1 MLPSDDNALTFVI
14 CTLVAMIVCPV
25 LFTAPALADCLNFTE
40 TGQIGDTIGGITAP
54 IVGLCSIFLLYY
66 TLKEQMIFNKSQ
78 SKDNKMSQL
87 LGLQSDIIQMNERV
101 KFSFKKSSSESL
113 IEAGGVCSLSL
124 LEKVNDYKPYIE
136 LCQYRYLNEELK
148 VFLELCCHYFNYLNN
163 IDKQKYDGITV
174 DSKVVKTY
182 LHELECF
189 WTNVTSNKV
198 SIIVGAKDN
207 FKDLDGEGITSEMDD
222 LIEDAK
228 KSLEKIKCYKSNK

>member
-1 MLPSDDNALTFVI
+1 MLPYVVV

-54 IVGLCSIFLLYY
+54 IVGLCSIILLYF

-101 KFSFKKSSSESL
+101 KFSFMNSSSESL
-113 IEAGGVCSLSL
+113 IEASGVCSLSL
-124 LEKVNDYKPYIE
+124 LENVNDYKPYIE

-148 VFLELCCHYFNYLNN
+148 VFLELCCHYYNYL
-163 IDKQKYDGITV
+163 
-174 DSKVVKTY
+174 DSAKEQEIKIAGSEVVQTY
-182 LHELECF
+182 FHELERF
-189 WTNVTSNKV
+189 WGNVISDKV
-198 SIIVGAKDN
+198 SVRVGMMDNYKDP
-207 FKDLDGEGITSEMDD
+207 DGEGITSEMDD
-222 LIEDAK
+222 LKEDAK

>member
-1 MLPSDDNALTFVI
+1 MLPYVVV

-54 IVGLCSIFLLYY
+54 IVGLCSIILLYF

-101 KFSFKKSSSESL
+101 KFSFMNSSSESL
-113 IEAGGVCSLSL
+113 IEASGVCSLSL
-124 LEKVNDYKPYIE
+124 LENVNDYKPYIE

-148 VFLELCCHYFNYLNN
+148 VFLELCCHYYNYL
-163 IDKQKYDGITV
+163 
-174 DSKVVKTY
+174 DSAKEQEIRIAGSEVVQTY
-182 LHELECF
+182 FHELERF
-189 WTNVTSNKV
+189 WGNVISDKV
-198 SIIVGAKDN
+198 SVRVGMMDNYKDP
-207 FKDLDGEGITSEMDD
+207 DGEGITSEMDD
-222 LIEDAK
+222 LKEDAK

>member
-124 LEKVNDYKPYIE
+124 LEKVNDYQPYIE
-136 LCQYRYLNEELK
+136 LHQYRYLNEELK
-148 VFLELCCHYFNYLNN
+148 VFLELCCHYYNYL
-163 IDKQKYDGITV
+163 
-174 DSKVVKTY
+174 DSAGEQEIKNAGSEVVQTY
-182 LHELECF
+182 FNELECF
-189 WTNVTSNKV
+189 WEH
-198 SIIVGAKDN
+198 IISDQISVRVGMVDNYEDSDGKD
-207 FKDLDGEGITSEMDD
+207 IMSEIDI
-222 LIEDAK
+222 LKEDAQ
-228 KSLEKIKCYKSNK
+228 KSLEKIKYYKSNK

>member
-1 MLPSDDNALTFVI
+1 MLPYVVV

-54 IVGLCSIFLLYY
+54 IVGLCSIVLLYF

-101 KFSFKKSSSESL
+101 KFSFMNSSSESL
-113 IEAGGVCSLSL
+113 IVASGVCSLSL
-124 LEKVNDYKPYIE
+124 LENVNDYKPYIE

-148 VFLELCCHYFNYLNN
+148 VFLELCCHYYNYL
-163 IDKQKYDGITV
+163 
-174 DSKVVKTY
+174 DSAKEQEIKIAGSEVVQTY
-182 LHELECF
+182 FHELERF
-189 WTNVTSNKV
+189 WGNVISDKV
-198 SIIVGAKDN
+198 SVRVGMMDNYKDP
-207 FKDLDGEGITSEMDD
+207 DGEGITSEMDD
-222 LIEDAK
+222 LKEDAK

>member
-1 MLPSDDNALTFVI
+1 MLPYVVV

-54 IVGLCSIFLLYY
+54 IVGLCSIILLYF

-101 KFSFKKSSSESL
+101 KFSFMNSSSESL
-113 IEAGGVCSLSL
+113 IEASGVCSLSL
-124 LEKVNDYKPYIE
+124 LENVNDYKPYIE

-148 VFLELCCHYFNYLNN
+148 VFLELCCHYYNYL
-163 IDKQKYDGITV
+163 
-174 DSKVVKTY
+174 DSAKEQEIKIAGSEVVQTHF
-182 LHELECF
+182 HELERF
-189 WTNVTSNKV
+189 WGNVISDKV
-198 SIIVGAKDN
+198 SVRVGMMDNYKDP
-207 FKDLDGEGITSEMDD
+207 DGEGITSEMDD
-222 LIEDAK
+222 LKEDAK